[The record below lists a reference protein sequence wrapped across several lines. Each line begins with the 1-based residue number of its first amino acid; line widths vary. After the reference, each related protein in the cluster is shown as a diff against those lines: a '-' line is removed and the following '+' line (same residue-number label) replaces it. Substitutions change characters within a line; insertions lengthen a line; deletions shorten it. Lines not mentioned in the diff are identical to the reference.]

1 MLLTKDSERRLNGNR
16 IAIDPPRTLDYGA
29 IFAGPVLTFLGVR
42 EAKIAI
48 AQFLPLLFYECARP
62 VFIHTTTRGC
72 YFSFLTACFDS
83 LKETL

>member
-42 EAKIAI
+42 EAKIAM

-72 YFSFLTACFDS
+72 Y
-83 LKETL
+83 